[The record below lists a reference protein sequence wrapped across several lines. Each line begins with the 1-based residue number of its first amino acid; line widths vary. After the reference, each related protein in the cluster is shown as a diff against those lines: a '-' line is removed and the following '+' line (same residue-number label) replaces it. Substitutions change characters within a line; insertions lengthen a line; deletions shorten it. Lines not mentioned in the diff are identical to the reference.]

1 METHAIIAQKKRDE
15 AAFRSAQVEIEGLR
29 AQAAAGEIVLA
40 YCDEAGFSQV
50 HPNRSAWTPKGDR
63 HLIEAKRG
71 KRLNVLAAMLSTGEL
86 FSAKIWQS
94 TTAEIFTGFIGLL
107 KEYVGKK
114 ITIIID
120 NASVHNAK
128 ATRHLMNLLKKQGV
142 TLYFF
147 TAM

>member
-1 METHAIIAQKKRDE
+1 METHTIIAQKKRDE

-29 AQAAAGEIVLA
+29 AQAAAGEVVLA

-63 HLIEAKRG
+63 HLIEAKGG
-71 KRLNVLAAMLSTGEL
+71 KRLNVLAAIRSTGER
-86 FSAKIWQS
+86 FRAKIWQS

-114 ITIIID
+114 IMIIVD
-120 NASVHNAK
+120 NASIHKAK
-128 ATRHLMNLLKKQGV
+128 ATRHLMNLLEKQGV
-142 TLYFF
+142 TL
-147 TAM
+147 